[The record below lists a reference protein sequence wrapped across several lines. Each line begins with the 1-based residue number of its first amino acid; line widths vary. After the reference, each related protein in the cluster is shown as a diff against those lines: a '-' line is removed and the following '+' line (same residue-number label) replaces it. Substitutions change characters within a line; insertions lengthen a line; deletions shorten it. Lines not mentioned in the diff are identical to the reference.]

1 MLSEEFLITTYKGL
15 EHVKQVEA
23 SKQVEH
29 EELHWLQVESFKYLA
44 KINFNLIYHW
54 GEQTLH
60 LVPDEHY
67 KQFYEHN

>member
-29 EELHWLQVESFKYLA
+29 EELHWLQVESFKY
-44 KINFNLIYHW
+44 HW